1 MVIGIN
7 CGHTL
12 SGTVGSG
19 AVGFINESDE
29 TRAVGYSL
37 MRLLTERGHTVV
49 DCTDN
54 NAPTVLENLRRIC
67 ALANAQRLDM
77 FLSIHFNA
85 GGGRGCEAYTMGA
98 KDTAN
103 AVGIVENVAALGF
116 ADRGIKDGSSLYV
129 IRNTVSPAVLL
140 EVCFVDTAED
150 TELYNRLGAERIAAA
165 IADGIENNQI
175 GDELTMTQYEELK
188 AENQRLS
195 ERIAELENP
204 AIYNYVDDNLPEWA
218 RETVTKLI
226 SRGILLGD
234 GDGLKLSEEMLR
246 LLVISDRAGAF
257 E

>member
-37 MRLLTERGHTVV
+37 MRLLTERHTVV

-129 IRNTVSPAVLL
+129 IRNTVSPPFCSRCALL
-140 EVCFVDTAED
+140 IRQRIPSFTTA
-150 TELYNRLGAERIAAA
+150 
-165 IADGIENNQI
+165 
-175 GDELTMTQYEELK
+175 
-188 AENQRLS
+188 S
-195 ERIAELENP
+195 ERSELP
-204 AIYNYVDDNLPEWA
+204 PQSQ
-218 RETVTKLI
+218 TV
-226 SRGILLGD
+226 
-234 GDGLKLSEEMLR
+234 LKIIRLEM
-246 LLVISDRAGAF
+246 S
-257 E
+257 